1 MGQLNG
7 AVGQVGTFLQGDRE
21 PDPARPRL
29 AGRALVDPLRAG
41 AGLRARAG
49 ARVRGGAA
57 RRGRDRRRAGG
68 ERARAARRRPR
79 RLRPAGGGEDRVRDA
94 DRGRARAAARAR
106 VRPDRRARARLGR
119 AAVAARCRCSSPGSC
134 SRRRRS
140 APSESSS
147 ARSRARR
154 ERRRSSRSSSRCRSR
169 SSRSSRSGTAP
180 VVAWIGALFPFGHAV
195 HAFTV
200 ALYDTHPAGLFL
212 RECVWLA
219 ALALAYG
226 LAARDGGAA
235 AALTRGARA
244 PAEPARTVPAEVTWP
259 RSESCGPS
267 PRSSSA
273 CGAPA
278 RPS

>member
-7 AVGQVGTFLQGDRE
+7 AVGQVGTFLRATANPIQLVHVSQGGRSWILS
-21 PDPARPRL
+21 AQVQAYAL
-29 AGRALVDPLRAG
+29 ALALAFVAVLLGAG
-41 AGLRARAG
+41 AIVAEREENVLGRLVGGLVG
-49 ARVRGGAA
+49 
-57 RRGRDRRRAGG
+57 
-68 ERARAARRRPR
+68 
-79 RLRPAGGGEDRVRDA
+79 LRPAGRGEDRVRDA

-106 VRPDRRARARLGR
+106 VRPRSSSSGTSR
-119 AAVAARCRCSSPGSC
+119 AASRGSACRSSSPGSC

-154 ERRRSSRSSSRCRSR
+154 GRRRSSRSSSRCRSR
-169 SSRSSRSGTAP
+169 SSRSSRTGRRPS
-180 VVAWIGALFPFGHAV
+180 VAWIGALFPFGHAV

-219 ALALAYG
+219 R
-226 LAARDGGAA
+226 ARARLRPRGPGGGAA
-235 AALTRGARA
+235 AALSRRARA
-244 PAEPARTVPAEVTWP
+244 PAEPARTVQAEVTWP